1 MAAEPRHRRRGWL
14 MMSARFLSRSL
25 RLRAPTLLFAL
36 LAVTVGAA
44 MAATMLNLQADVAAK
59 MSRELRRFGPN
70 LLLTPAPNRSPA
82 TLDEQAVHGAA
93 GLEGSALLVAAG
105 DVSDAGGGGQA
116 APAAVI
122 GVDFAALRRINPSW
136 RVQGSWP
143 DAGSSCL
150 VGAALAARAG
160 LAPGGRARV
169 LLAATRAGVAAGTAA
184 GNAAGPGQPAGA
196 ITLPVA
202 GLLTTGEAEDDQVFV
217 PLAALQEATG
227 LRGRVSLAAYAVD
240 GGVQGVERAAR
251 ALVAAV
257 PGSTARPLRPI
268 AAAQGLI
275 LGKLDR
281 MMVLLTAVVL
291 ILSALCLATTL
302 LAMVVEREAE
312 IGLMRSM
319 GAGDGD
325 VVRMFL
331 GEVSLLGVAGGGL
344 GLLLGALGSR
354 LVGVRLFGAAV
365 DPRLQVIP
373 MVLLTALL
381 VCWVAVLVP
390 LRRAL
395 TIQPADAL
403 RGE

>member
-1 MAAEPRHRRRGWL
+1 MAAEPLHRRRGWL
-14 MMSARFLSRSL
+14 LMSARFLSRSL

-36 LAVTVGAA
+36 LAITVGAA

-70 LLLTPAPNRSPA
+70 LILTPAPNRSPA
-82 TLDEQAVHGAA
+82 TLDEEVVRRAA

-105 DVSDAGGGGQA
+105 DVSDAGGDRHA

-122 GVDFAALRRINPSW
+122 GADFASLRRINPSW

-169 LLAATRAGVAAGTAA
+169 LLATTRPGLAAD
-184 GNAAGPGQPAGA
+184 PGQPAGA
-196 ITLPVA
+196 LTLPVA

-240 GGVQGVERAAR
+240 GGVQGVERAAP

-325 VVRMFL
+325 VVRVFL
-331 GEVSLLGVAGGGL
+331 GEVSLLGLAGGVL

-354 LVGVRLFGAAV
+354 LVGVRLFGTAV

-395 TIQPADAL
+395 TIQPAAAL

>member
-1 MAAEPRHRRRGWL
+1 VAAETFHRRRGWL
-14 MMSARFLSRSL
+14 TMSARFLTRSL
-25 RLRAPTLLFAL
+25 RLRASMLLFAL
-36 LAVTVGAA
+36 LSVTVGAA
-44 MAATMLNLQADVAAK
+44 VAATMLNLQADVEAK

-70 LLLTPAPNRSPA
+70 LILTPLADRLPA
-82 TLDEQAVHGAA
+82 TLDRDVVRGAA
-93 GLEGSALLVAAG
+93 GVEGSPILIASGAVSGPGGTFATAVIGAEFPALRTVNPSWSVAGAWPEG
-105 DVSDAGGGGQA
+105 DVS
-116 APAAVI
+116 
-122 GVDFAALRRINPSW
+122 
-136 RVQGSWP
+136 
-143 DAGSSCL
+143 CL
-150 VGAALAARAG
+150 AGAALAARAG
-160 LAPGGRARV
+160 LAPGAEARV
-169 LLAATRAGVAAGTAA
+169 LLAARPVEAGVQPS
-184 GNAAGPGQPAGA
+184 PGDPGSAGA
-196 ITLPVA
+196 IVLKVA
-202 GLLTTGEAEDDQVFV
+202 GVISTGEAEDDQLFV
-217 PLAALQEATG
+217 PLAALQAAMA
-227 LRGRVSLAAYAVD
+227 LPGRVSLVAYSID
-240 GGVQGVERAAR
+240 GGTPGVERAAR

-257 PGSTARPLRPI
+257 PGSAARPLRPI

-331 GEVSLLGVAGGGL
+331 GEVSLLGLLGGL
-344 GLLLGALGSR
+344 LGLVLGALGSR
-354 LVGVRLFGAAV
+354 LVGMRLFGAAV
-365 DPRLQVIP
+365 DPRLEVIP

-395 TIQPADAL
+395 TIQPAAAL

>member
-14 MMSARFLSRSL
+14 LMSARFLSRSL

-105 DVSDAGGGGQA
+105 DVSDAGGDGHA

-122 GVDFAALRRINPSW
+122 GADFASLRRINPSW

-169 LLAATRAGVAAGTAA
+169 LIGTTRTGV
-184 GNAAGPGQPAGA
+184 AAGPGQPSGA
-196 ITLPVA
+196 LTLQVA

-331 GEVSLLGVAGGGL
+331 GEVSLLGLAGGIL

-381 VCWVAVLVP
+381 VCWTAVLLP

>member
-1 MAAEPRHRRRGWL
+1 
-14 MMSARFLSRSL
+14 MSARFLSRSL

-70 LLLTPAPNRSPA
+70 LILTPAPDGSSA
-82 TLDEQAVHGAA
+82 TLDEEVVRGAA
-93 GLEGSALLVAAG
+93 GLTGSALLVAAG
-105 DVSDAGGGGQA
+105 NVSDDVGYRAGYRA
-116 APAAVI
+116 VPAPVI
-122 GVDFAALRRINPSW
+122 GADFASLRRINPSW
-136 RVQGSWP
+136 RVDGLWP
-143 DAGSSCL
+143 GTEGSCL
-150 VGAALAARAG
+150 VGAALAARAD
-160 LAPGGRARV
+160 LAPGGRARII
-169 LLAATRAGVAAGTAA
+169 LAATSPA
-184 GNAAGPGQPAGA
+184 NAAAQIQGA
-196 ITLPVA
+196 DGLTLRVA
-202 GLLTTGEAEDDQVFV
+202 GILSTGEAEDDQIFV
-217 PLAALQEATG
+217 PLKALQGSTG
-227 LRGRVSLAAYAVD
+227 LLGRVSLVAYAVD
-240 GGVQGVERAAR
+240 GGVQGVDRVAR
-251 ALVAAV
+251 ALRAAV
-257 PGSTARPLRPI
+257 PDSTARPLRPI

-331 GEVSLLGVAGGGL
+331 GEVSLLGLAGGAL
-344 GLLLGALGSR
+344 GLILGALGSR
-354 LVGVRLFGAAV
+354 LVGERLFGAAV
-365 DPRLQVIP
+365 DPRLRVVP

-395 TIQPADAL
+395 TIQPAAAL
-403 RGE
+403 QGE

>member
-1 MAAEPRHRRRGWL
+1 VAAESVHRRRGWL
-14 MMSARFLSRSL
+14 LMSARFLSRSL

-70 LLLTPAPNRSPA
+70 LILTPAPGRSSA
-82 TLDEQAVHGAA
+82 TLGEEVVRGAA
-93 GLEGSALLVAAG
+93 GLTGSALLVAAG
-105 DVSDAGGGGQA
+105 DVSDGGGGRA
-116 APAAVI
+116 VPAPVI
-122 GVDFAALRRINPSW
+122 GADFASLRRINPSW
-136 RVQGSWP
+136 RVDGSWP
-143 DAGSSCL
+143 GAGGSCL

-160 LAPGGRARV
+160 LAPGGGARV
-169 LLAATRAGVAAGTAA
+169 VLAVTHA
-184 GNAAGPGQPAGA
+184 GNAAAPVQRADG
-196 ITLPVA
+196 IMLRVA
-202 GLLTTGEAEDDQVFV
+202 GILSTGEAEDDQVFV
-217 PLAALQEATG
+217 PLATLQEATALG
-227 LRGRVSLAAYAVD
+227 GRVSLVAYAID
-240 GGVQGVERAAR
+240 GGVEGVDRAAR
-251 ALVAAV
+251 ALHAAV
-257 PGSTARPLRPI
+257 PGSSARPLRPI

-325 VVRMFL
+325 VVRMFM
-331 GEVSLLGVAGGGL
+331 GEVSLLGLAGGAL
-344 GLLLGALGSR
+344 GLILGALGSR
-354 LVGVRLFGAAV
+354 LVGERLFGVAV
-365 DPRLQVIP
+365 DPRLQVVP

-395 TIQPADAL
+395 TIQPAAAL

>member
-1 MAAEPRHRRRGWL
+1 
-14 MMSARFLSRSL
+14 
-25 RLRAPTLLFAL
+25 
-36 LAVTVGAA
+36 V
-44 MAATMLNLQADVAAK
+44 AD
-59 MSRELRRFGPN
+59 P
-70 LLLTPAPNRSPA
+70 
-82 TLDEQAVHGAA
+82 
-93 GLEGSALLVAAG
+93 GS
-105 DVSDAGGGGQA
+105 
-116 APAAVI
+116 
-122 GVDFAALRRINPSW
+122 
-136 RVQGSWP
+136 
-143 DAGSSCL
+143 
-150 VGAALAARAG
+150 
-160 LAPGGRARV
+160 
-169 LLAATRAGVAAGTAA
+169 
-184 GNAAGPGQPAGA
+184 PAGA
-196 ITLPVA
+196 LTLPVA
-202 GLLTTGEAEDDQVFV
+202 GLLSTGEAEDDQIFV

-227 LRGRVSLAAYAVD
+227 LRGRVSLVAYAVD
-240 GGVQGVERAAR
+240 GGVRGVERAAR

-257 PGSTARPLRPI
+257 PGSAARPLRPI

-331 GEVSLLGVAGGGL
+331 GEVSLVGL
-344 GLLLGALGSR
+344 
-354 LVGVRLFGAAV
+354 RLFGAAV

-373 MVLLTALL
+373 MVLLTALV

-395 TIQPADAL
+395 TIQPAAAL

>member
-14 MMSARFLSRSL
+14 LMSARFLSRSL

-105 DVSDAGGGGQA
+105 DVSDAGGDGHA

-122 GVDFAALRRINPSW
+122 GADFASLRRINPSW

-169 LLAATRAGVAAGTAA
+169 LIGTTRTGV
-184 GNAAGPGQPAGA
+184 AAGPGQPSGA
-196 ITLPVA
+196 LTLQVA

-217 PLAALQEATG
+217 PLAVLQEATG

-331 GEVSLLGVAGGGL
+331 GEVSLLGLAGGIL

-381 VCWVAVLVP
+381 VCWTAVLLP

>member
-1 MAAEPRHRRRGWL
+1 
-14 MMSARFLSRSL
+14 MSARFLSRSL

-36 LAVTVGAA
+36 LAVTVGAG
-44 MAATMLNLQADVAAK
+44 MAATMLNLNADVAAK

-82 TLDEQAVHGAA
+82 TLEEQAVRGAA
-93 GLEGSALLVAAG
+93 GLTGSALLVAAG
-105 DVSDAGGGGQA
+105 DVSDAGGEGHA
-116 APAAVI
+116 APAPVI
-122 GVDFAALRRINPSW
+122 GADFASLRRVNPSW
-136 RVQGSWP
+136 RVEGSWP
-143 DAGSSCL
+143 GAGSSCL

-160 LAPGGRARV
+160 LAPGSRARV
-169 LLAATRAGVAAGTAA
+169 LLATARPGLAAD
-184 GNAAGPGQPAGA
+184 PGQPAGA
-196 ITLPVA
+196 LTLPVA
-202 GLLTTGEAEDDQVFV
+202 GILSTGEAEDDQVFV
-217 PLAALQEATG
+217 PLAALQEAVG
-227 LRGRVSLAAYAVD
+227 LRGRVSLVAYAVD

-257 PGSTARPLRPI
+257 PASMARPLRPI

-331 GEVSLLGVAGGGL
+331 GEVSLLGLAGGVL

-354 LVGVRLFGAAV
+354 LVGERLFGAAV

-395 TIQPADAL
+395 TIQPAAAL